1 VLRIENASRPG
12 GSSPRAASLHR
23 RRSKS
28 FSDLEAVMDQL
39 QAKSARSQ
47 QQQQQQQQPGIT
59 EEGVDGGSGSVC
71 ADESEHRP
79 PRSRLYYAKVGIIFA
94 IVLVSCTIIAATPEK
109 ESLFHLYTVSSERSP
124 SINVTPSI
132 NFYSVVLVKLR
143 GALLYTPTE
152 TSTNITVTVD
162 EVFSAENMS
171 QSLVWTVPIAPVVEN
186 EVSEEIVR
194 ERYFPLNHTAQKGS
208 AKLSIRVRTNY
219 EHSLP
224 LAVSYETL
232 TNAVYNEVI
241 YAALVLA
248 FVYALII
255 FELVHRS
262 LAAMLGSLMSVAV
275 LALVNRR
282 PSLIEV
288 IAWLDFETL
297 SLLFGMMVMVGIFS
311 ESGFFDWV
319 AVLAFR
325 LAKGRTMAL
334 VTLLCLFA
342 AVISAF
348 LDNVTTILLMAPVTI
363 RLCEV
368 LRLDPRQLLIA
379 QVMFSNV
386 GGTATA
392 VGDPPNVIIASN
404 AELAEQGVTFTNF
417 TVHMTLGIV
426 FITVA
431 AYALLRLV
439 YWRQDLESNE
449 DPVAAE
455 IRREVEVWRRTAY
468 GFAVT
473 TSEQAAVKALLQA
486 KICELEHRLAVHRV
500 TATADKPFEQTLA
513 ELQQKVRLRAAS
525 FMRISFGFVSAV
537 QVAILTVDRSTAL
550 RPLFHAASLDS
561 IIHHHLTASYS
572 IPYQHHLTASL
583 DSIMQHH
590 LTALYSIP

>member
-1 VLRIENASRPG
+1 MSSDAEMRPMAAGEKTPLLPAGPSHTADYSVLRIENASRPG

-449 DPVAAE
+449 DPWPP
-455 IRREVEVWRRTAY
+455 RS
-468 GFAVT
+468 G
-473 TSEQAAVKALLQA
+473 A
-486 KICELEHRLAVHRV
+486 KLKSGVGQP
-500 TATADKPFEQTLA
+500 T
-513 ELQQKVRLRAAS
+513 
-525 FMRISFGFVSAV
+525 VS
-537 QVAILTVDRSTAL
+537 
-550 RPLFHAASLDS
+550 P
-561 IIHHHLTASYS
+561 
-572 IPYQHHLTASL
+572 
-583 DSIMQHH
+583 
-590 LTALYSIP
+590 